1 MEMRKEIRYR
11 LDVPALFYWES
22 AEHHRLQGE
31 GITRDI
37 SVLGAFIVT
46 PTCPPVEAPI
56 QVEVVLPSLAGI
68 KPVIRIKGEARVI
81 RVEHPSG
88 DTTKNGF
95 AVVSEDFTRWSFAT
109 SHDDSQFG
117 LEKHG
122 RALENCQVNQA
133 TKRFYNRR
141 PFLPASQFGNWN
153 DLASSRSLPQA
164 SNAEETL

>member
-11 LDVPALFYWES
+11 LDAPALFYWES
-22 AEHHRLQGE
+22 ADHRRLQGE

-56 QVEVVLPSLAGI
+56 QVEVVLPSLAGL

-88 DTTKNGF
+88 GTAENGF
-95 AVVSEDFTRWSFAT
+95 AVVSEDLTRWSLAM
-109 SHDDSQFG
+109 SQDDAEFRMEG
-117 LEKHG
+117 HG
-122 RALENCQVNQA
+122 RALDNRQVNQA

-141 PFLPASQFGNWN
+141 PLAAGSEFGGWN
-153 DLASSRSLPQA
+153 EAAPPRSTAPRP
-164 SNAEETL
+164 

>member
-1 MEMRKEIRYR
+1 MEIRKEIRYR
-11 LDVPALFYWES
+11 LDVPALFIGRARNVIACRARGS
-22 AEHHRLQGE
+22 LA
-31 GITRDI
+31 I
-37 SVLGAFIVT
+37 SVCSAPFVT

-81 RVEHPSG
+81 RVEHPSEG
-88 DTTKNGF
+88 TAKNGF

-109 SHDDSQFG
+109 SHDDSQFR
-117 LEKHG
+117 LEKNG

-133 TKRFYNRR
+133 TKRFYTRR
-141 PFLPASQFGNWN
+141 PFLPAPQLGNWN